1 MIAASVWPWTAFT
14 QHVNVF
20 FPAPPWPGR
29 SNKLWTL
36 QAAVPA
42 DLCPWPY
49 DLPSPAVSPYHVWI
63 PTSQLVS
70 NWVSS
75 SSVLFSWCHVPPW
88 VFHSLFW
95 REEPSCLLDVNRK
108 CSLFSGIF
116 LLMVRC
122 WRAIFI
128 FYFFWWKQSEAVGML
143 CFGMSRE
150 AQMCIFSGGWK
161 LL

>member
-1 MIAASVWPWTAFT
+1 MIAASVRPWTAFT
-14 QHVNVF
+14 QHINVF

-49 DLPSPAVSPYHVWI
+49 DLPSPAMSPYHVWI

-75 SSVLFSWCHVPPW
+75 SSVLFSWCHVPPC

-108 CSLFSGIF
+108 CVPSLVAFF
-116 LLMVRC
+116 C
-122 WRAIFI
+122 WWLDVKMLKSYFYFI
-128 FYFFWWKQSEAVGML
+128 FFGENRVRQSGCCV
-143 CFGMSRE
+143 FYH
-150 AQMCIFSGGWK
+150 
-161 LL
+161 